1 MYCEHC
7 GTKLS
12 EHARF
17 CPTCGSAT
25 SEQPPADGQDS
36 ASASDATSCPQADT
50 PRKAIGKPAVIA
62 VSAVVFALIAAGAA
76 FFALSINSPAK
87 LADEQTST
95 EQEAPAPQ
103 QPEQPSTAAGP
114 EQEPAPDTAPEPE
127 PTPTPTPTPVNP
139 AAEAQTALQAV
150 IDDYR
155 SLADDSAKLSK
166 DDLASRH
173 PYVNSMAIPN
183 YLMDWA
189 NNGFSNVCYAF
200 SDLNGDNVPELIIGC
215 KDAQANTQA
224 FDIWSYVN
232 NAPVR
237 VAYSWERSIMRVCAG
252 GYLYERGSGGFQ
264 DWMITVS
271 TLSAYPTGIGDAW
284 TDYANG
290 FNGRTDNL
298 NVVEKLGMESG
309 TYVIIDAQ
317 GNKTAITAEQFQT
330 ENQAIEQQ
338 YPADSSI
345 EWIPLIS

>member
-7 GTKLS
+7 GAKLS
-12 EHARF
+12 ENARF
-17 CPTCGSAT
+17 CPTCGSAA
-25 SEQPPADGQDS
+25 SEQSAADSQVS
-36 ASASDATSCPQADT
+36 ANASSTTSCSQADA
-50 PRKAIGKPAVIA
+50 PRKAIGKPVVIA
-62 VSAVVFALIAAGAA
+62 VSAVAFALIAAGVA
-76 FFALSINSPAK
+76 FGALSINSPAK
-87 LADEQTST
+87 PADEQTSA
-95 EQEAPAPQ
+95 EQETPEIK
-103 QPEQPSTAAGP
+103 QPEQPSAAAAP
-114 EQEPAPDTAPEPE
+114 EQEPAPEAAPEPE
-127 PTPTPTPTPVNP
+127 PTPAPVNP

-189 NNGFSNVCYAF
+189 DSGFSNVCYAF

-215 KDAQANTQA
+215 KDTQANTQA

-252 GYLYERGSGGFQ
+252 GYLYERGSGSFQ

-271 TLSAYPTGIGDAW
+271 TLSAYPTGVGDAW
-284 TDYANG
+284 TDYTNG
-290 FNGRTDNL
+290 FKDRTDNL

-309 TYVIIDAQ
+309 TYVKIDAQ

>member
-7 GTKLS
+7 GAKLS
-12 EHARF
+12 ENARF

-25 SEQPPADGQDS
+25 SEQPPADGQES
-36 ASASDATSCPQADT
+36 ASASGATSCSQEDT

-62 VSAVVFALIAAGAA
+62 VSAVAFALIAGGVA
-76 FFALSINSPAK
+76 FGALSISSPAK
-87 LADEQTST
+87 PADEQTSA
-95 EQEAPAPQ
+95 EQETPEIKQ
-103 QPEQPSTAAGP
+103 QEQPSAAAVP

-127 PTPTPTPTPVNP
+127 PTPAPVNP

-173 PYVNSMAIPN
+173 PYVNSMALPN

-189 NNGFSNVCYAF
+189 DNGFSNVCYAF
-200 SDLNGDNVPELIIGC
+200 SDLNGDDVPELIIGC
-215 KDAQANTQA
+215 KNAQSDTQA

-271 TLSAYPTGIGDAW
+271 TLSVYPTSIGDAW
-284 TDYANG
+284 TDYTNG

-309 TYVIIDAQ
+309 TYVKIDAQ

-330 ENQAIEQQ
+330 ENQTIEQQ

-345 EWIPLIS
+345 DWIPLIS

>member
-1 MYCEHC
+1 M
-7 GTKLS
+7 
-12 EHARF
+12 
-17 CPTCGSAT
+17 
-25 SEQPPADGQDS
+25 
-36 ASASDATSCPQADT
+36 AS
-50 PRKAIGKPAVIA
+50 
-62 VSAVVFALIAAGAA
+62 
-76 FFALSINSPAK
+76 
-87 LADEQTST
+87 
-95 EQEAPAPQ
+95 
-103 QPEQPSTAAGP
+103 PS
-114 EQEPAPDTAPEPE
+114 
-127 PTPTPTPTPVNP
+127 
-139 AAEAQTALQAV
+139 
-150 IDDYR
+150 
-155 SLADDSAKLSK
+155 
-166 DDLASRH
+166 
-173 PYVNSMAIPN
+173 
-183 YLMDWA
+183 YLTDWA
-189 NNGFSNVCYAF
+189 DSGFSNVCYAF
-200 SDLNGDNVPELIIGC
+200 FDLNGDNIPELIIGC

-284 TDYANG
+284 TDYTNG

-309 TYVIIDAQ
+309 TYVKIDAQ
-317 GNKTAITAEQFQT
+317 GNKTAAEQFQT

>member
-7 GTKLS
+7 GAKLS
-12 EHARF
+12 ENARF

-25 SEQPPADGQDS
+25 SEQPPADGQES
-36 ASASDATSCPQADT
+36 AGASDATPHPQAVA

-62 VSAVVFALIAAGAA
+62 VSAVAFALIAGGVA
-76 FFALSINSPAK
+76 FGALSINNQAK
-87 LADEQTST
+87 PADEQTPAK
-95 EQEAPAPQ
+95 QEASEIK
-103 QPEQPSTAAGP
+103 QPEDSAAAAVP
-114 EQEPAPDTAPEPE
+114 EQEPAPEAAPEPE
-127 PTPTPTPTPVNP
+127 PTPAPVNP

-150 IDDYR
+150 VDDYR

-173 PYVNSMAIPN
+173 PYVNSMASPN

-189 NNGFSNVCYAF
+189 DSGFSNVCYAF
-200 SDLNGDNVPELIIGC
+200 SDLNGDDVPELIIGC
-215 KDAQANTQA
+215 KDAQSNTQA

-271 TLSAYPTGIGDAW
+271 TLSAYPTGVGDAW
-284 TDYANG
+284 TDYTNG
-290 FNGRTDNL
+290 FKGRTDNL

-309 TYVIIDAQ
+309 TYVKIDAQ

-330 ENQAIEQQ
+330 ENQTIEQQ

-345 EWIPLIS
+345 DWIPLIS

>member
-7 GTKLS
+7 GAKLS
-12 EHARF
+12 ENARF

-25 SEQPPADGQDS
+25 SEQPPADGQES
-36 ASASDATSCPQADT
+36 ASASGATSCSQEDT

-62 VSAVVFALIAAGAA
+62 VSAVAFALIAGGVA
-76 FFALSINSPAK
+76 FGALSISSPAK
-87 LADEQTST
+87 PADEQTSA
-95 EQEAPAPQ
+95 EQETPEIKQ
-103 QPEQPSTAAGP
+103 QEQPSAAAVP
-114 EQEPAPDTAPEPE
+114 EQEPAPDTAREPE
-127 PTPTPTPTPVNP
+127 PTPAPVNP

-173 PYVNSMAIPN
+173 PYVNSMALPN

-189 NNGFSNVCYAF
+189 DNGFSNVCYAF
-200 SDLNGDNVPELIIGC
+200 SDLNGDDVPELIIGC
-215 KDAQANTQA
+215 KNAQSDTQA

-271 TLSAYPTGIGDAW
+271 TLSAYPTGVGDAW
-284 TDYANG
+284 TDYTNG

-309 TYVIIDAQ
+309 TYVKIDAQ

-330 ENQAIEQQ
+330 ENQTIEQQ

-345 EWIPLIS
+345 DWIPLIS

>member
-7 GTKLS
+7 GAKLS
-12 EHARF
+12 ENARF

-25 SEQPPADGQDS
+25 SEQPPADGQES
-36 ASASDATSCPQADT
+36 ASASGATSCSQEDT

-62 VSAVVFALIAAGAA
+62 VSAVAFALIAGGVA
-76 FFALSINSPAK
+76 FGALSISSPAK
-87 LADEQTST
+87 PADEQTSA
-95 EQEAPAPQ
+95 EQETPEIKQ
-103 QPEQPSTAAGP
+103 QEQPSAAAVP
-114 EQEPAPDTAPEPE
+114 EQEPAPDTAREPE
-127 PTPTPTPTPVNP
+127 PTPAPVNP

-173 PYVNSMAIPN
+173 PYVNSMALPN

-189 NNGFSNVCYAF
+189 DNGFSNVCYAF
-200 SDLNGDNVPELIIGC
+200 SDLNGDDVPELIIGC
-215 KDAQANTQA
+215 KNAQSDTQA

-271 TLSAYPTGIGDAW
+271 TLSVYPTSIGDAW
-284 TDYANG
+284 TDYTNG

-309 TYVIIDAQ
+309 TYVKIDAQ

-330 ENQAIEQQ
+330 ENQTIEQQ

-345 EWIPLIS
+345 DWIPLIS

>member
-7 GTKLS
+7 GAKLS
-12 EHARF
+12 ENARF

-25 SEQPPADGQDS
+25 SEQPPADGQES
-36 ASASDATSCPQADT
+36 ASASGATSCSQEDT

-62 VSAVVFALIAAGAA
+62 VSAVAFALIAGGVA
-76 FFALSINSPAK
+76 FGALSISSPAK
-87 LADEQTST
+87 PADEQTSA
-95 EQEAPAPQ
+95 EQETPEIKQ
-103 QPEQPSTAAGP
+103 QEQPSAAAVP
-114 EQEPAPDTAPEPE
+114 EQEPAPDTAREPE
-127 PTPTPTPTPVNP
+127 PTPAPVNP

-173 PYVNSMAIPN
+173 PYVNSMALPN

-189 NNGFSNVCYAF
+189 DSGFSNVCYAF
-200 SDLNGDNVPELIIGC
+200 SDLNGDDVPELIIGC
-215 KDAQANTQA
+215 KNAQSDTQA

-271 TLSAYPTGIGDAW
+271 TLSVYPTSIGDAW
-284 TDYANG
+284 TDYTNG

-309 TYVIIDAQ
+309 TYVKIDAQ

-330 ENQAIEQQ
+330 ENQTIEQQ

-345 EWIPLIS
+345 DWIPLIS

>member
-7 GTKLS
+7 GAKLS
-12 EHARF
+12 ENARF
-17 CPTCGSAT
+17 CPTCGSAI
-25 SEQPPADGQDS
+25 SEQSPANDQGS
-36 ASASDATSCPQADT
+36 AEASGATPHPQADT
-50 PRKAIGKPAVIA
+50 PRKAIGKPTVIA
-62 VSAVVFALIAAGAA
+62 ISAVAFALIAGGVA
-76 FFALSINSPAK
+76 FGALSINSPAK
-87 LADEQTST
+87 PADEQTSAK
-95 EQEAPAPQ
+95 QEASEIK
-103 QPEQPSTAAGP
+103 QPENSSAAAVP
-114 EQEPAPDTAPEPE
+114 EQEPAPEPEPE
-127 PTPTPTPTPVNP
+127 PAPVNP

-155 SLADDSAKLSK
+155 SLANDSAKLSK

-189 NNGFSNVCYAF
+189 DSGFSNVCYAF

-224 FDIWSYVN
+224 FDIWSCVD

-237 VAYSWERSIMRVCAG
+237 VAYSWERSTMRVCAG
-252 GYLYERGSGGFQ
+252 GSLYERGSGGFQ

-271 TLSAYPTGIGDAW
+271 TLSAYPTGTGDAW
-284 TDYANG
+284 TDYTNG

-309 TYVIIDAQ
+309 TYVKIDAQ

>member
-1 MYCEHC
+1 
-7 GTKLS
+7 
-12 EHARF
+12 
-17 CPTCGSAT
+17 
-25 SEQPPADGQDS
+25 
-36 ASASDATSCPQADT
+36 
-50 PRKAIGKPAVIA
+50 
-62 VSAVVFALIAAGAA
+62 
-76 FFALSINSPAK
+76 
-87 LADEQTST
+87 
-95 EQEAPAPQ
+95 
-103 QPEQPSTAAGP
+103 
-114 EQEPAPDTAPEPE
+114 
-127 PTPTPTPTPVNP
+127 
-139 AAEAQTALQAV
+139 
-150 IDDYR
+150 
-155 SLADDSAKLSK
+155 
-166 DDLASRH
+166 
-173 PYVNSMAIPN
+173 MAIPN

-271 TLSAYPTGIGDAW
+271 ALSAYPTGIGDAW

-309 TYVIIDAQ
+309 TYVKIDAQ

-345 EWIPLIS
+345 EWILLIS

>member
-7 GTKLS
+7 GAKLS
-12 EHARF
+12 ENARF

-25 SEQPPADGQDS
+25 SEQPPADGQES
-36 ASASDATSCPQADT
+36 ASASGATSCSQEDT

-62 VSAVVFALIAAGAA
+62 VSAVAFALIAGGVA
-76 FFALSINSPAK
+76 FGALSIRSPAK
-87 LADEQTST
+87 PADEQTSA
-95 EQEAPAPQ
+95 EQETPEIKQ
-103 QPEQPSTAAGP
+103 QEQPSAAAVP
-114 EQEPAPDTAPEPE
+114 EQEPAPDTAREPE
-127 PTPTPTPTPVNP
+127 PTPAPVNP

-173 PYVNSMAIPN
+173 PYVNSMALPN

-189 NNGFSNVCYAF
+189 DNGFSNVCYAF
-200 SDLNGDNVPELIIGC
+200 SDLNGDDVPELIIGC
-215 KDAQANTQA
+215 KNAQSDTQA

-271 TLSAYPTGIGDAW
+271 TLSVYPTSIGDAW
-284 TDYANG
+284 TDYTNG

-309 TYVIIDAQ
+309 TYVKIDAQ

-330 ENQAIEQQ
+330 ENQTIEQQ

-345 EWIPLIS
+345 DWIPLIS

>member
-7 GTKLS
+7 GAKLS
-12 EHARF
+12 ENARF

-25 SEQPPADGQDS
+25 SEQPPADGQES
-36 ASASDATSCPQADT
+36 ASASGATSCSQEDT

-62 VSAVVFALIAAGAA
+62 VSAVAFALIAGGVA
-76 FFALSINSPAK
+76 FGALSISSPAK
-87 LADEQTST
+87 PADEQTSA
-95 EQEAPAPQ
+95 EQETPEIKQ
-103 QPEQPSTAAGP
+103 QEQPSAAAVP
-114 EQEPAPDTAPEPE
+114 EQEPAPDTAREPE
-127 PTPTPTPTPVNP
+127 PTPAPVNP

-173 PYVNSMAIPN
+173 PYVNSMALPN

-189 NNGFSNVCYAF
+189 DNGFSNVCYAF
-200 SDLNGDNVPELIIGC
+200 SDLNGDDVPELIIGC
-215 KDAQANTQA
+215 KNAQSDTQA

-271 TLSAYPTGIGDAW
+271 TLSAYPTGVGDAW
-284 TDYANG
+284 TDYTNG

-309 TYVIIDAQ
+309 AYVKTDAQ

>member
-25 SEQPPADGQDS
+25 SKQPPADGQDS

-127 PTPTPTPTPVNP
+127 PTPTPVNP

-173 PYVNSMAIPN
+173 PYVNSMASPS

-271 TLSAYPTGIGDAW
+271 ALSAYPTGIGDTW

-309 TYVIIDAQ
+309 TYVKIDAQ

-330 ENQAIEQQ
+330 ENQTIEQQ
-338 YPADSSI
+338 YPADNSI
-345 EWIPLIS
+345 EWIPLVS

>member
-7 GTKLS
+7 GAKLS
-12 EHARF
+12 ENARF

-25 SEQPPADGQDS
+25 SEQSAADSQVS
-36 ASASDATSCPQADT
+36 ANASGTTSCSQADA

-62 VSAVVFALIAAGAA
+62 VSAVAFALIAAGVA
-76 FFALSINSPAK
+76 FGALSINSPAK
-87 LADEQTST
+87 PADEQTSA
-95 EQEAPAPQ
+95 EQGTPEIK
-103 QPEQPSTAAGP
+103 QPEQPSAAAAP
-114 EQEPAPDTAPEPE
+114 EQEPAPEAAPEPE
-127 PTPTPTPTPVNP
+127 PTPAPVNP

-173 PYVNSMAIPN
+173 PYVNSMASPS

-189 NNGFSNVCYAF
+189 DSDFSNVCYAF
-200 SDLNGDNVPELIIGC
+200 SDLNGDDVPELIIGC

-237 VAYSWERSIMRVCAG
+237 VAYSWERSIMRACAG

-271 TLSAYPTGIGDAW
+271 TLSAYPTGVGDAW
-284 TDYANG
+284 TDYTNG

-309 TYVIIDAQ
+309 TYVKIDAQ
-317 GNKTAITAEQFQT
+317 GNKEAITAEQFQT
-330 ENQAIEQQ
+330 ENQTIEQQ

-345 EWIPLIS
+345 DWIPLIS

>member
-7 GTKLS
+7 GAKLS
-12 EHARF
+12 ENARF

-25 SEQPPADGQDS
+25 SEQPPADGQES
-36 ASASDATSCPQADT
+36 ASASGATSCSQEDT

-62 VSAVVFALIAAGAA
+62 VSAVAFALIAGGVA
-76 FFALSINSPAK
+76 FGALSISSPAK
-87 LADEQTST
+87 PADEQTSA
-95 EQEAPAPQ
+95 EQETPEIKQ
-103 QPEQPSTAAGP
+103 QEQPSAAAVP
-114 EQEPAPDTAPEPE
+114 EQEPAPDTAREPE
-127 PTPTPTPTPVNP
+127 PTPAPVNP

-173 PYVNSMAIPN
+173 PYVNSMASPS

-189 NNGFSNVCYAF
+189 DSGFSNVCYAF
-200 SDLNGDNVPELIIGC
+200 SDLNGDDVPELIIGC
-215 KDAQANTQA
+215 KNAQSDTQA

-271 TLSAYPTGIGDAW
+271 TLSVYPTSIGDAW
-284 TDYANG
+284 TDYTNG

-309 TYVIIDAQ
+309 AYVKTDAQ

>member
-1 MYCEHC
+1 M
-7 GTKLS
+7 
-12 EHARF
+12 
-17 CPTCGSAT
+17 
-25 SEQPPADGQDS
+25 
-36 ASASDATSCPQADT
+36 
-50 PRKAIGKPAVIA
+50 IA
-62 VSAVVFALIAAGAA
+62 VSAVAFALIAAGVA
-76 FFALSINSPAK
+76 FGALSISNPTK
-87 LADEQTST
+87 PTNEQTST
-95 EQEAPAPQ
+95 EQETPEII
-103 QPEQPSTAAGP
+103 QPEQPSAAAVP
-114 EQEPAPDTAPEPE
+114 EQEPAPEAVPEPE
-127 PTPTPTPTPVNP
+127 PTPAPVNP
-139 AAEAQTALQAV
+139 ATEAQTALQAV

-155 SLADDSAKLSK
+155 SLANDSAKLSK

-173 PYVNSMAIPN
+173 PYVNSMASPS

-189 NNGFSNVCYAF
+189 DSGFSNVCYAF
-200 SDLNGDNVPELIIGC
+200 SDLNGDDVPELIIGC
-215 KDAQANTQA
+215 KDAQSNTQA

-252 GYLYERGSGGFQ
+252 GYLHERGSGGFQ

-271 TLSAYPTGIGDAW
+271 TLSAYPTSIGDAW

-298 NVVEKLGMESG
+298 NVAEKLGMESG
-309 TYVIIDAQ
+309 TYVKIDAQ

-345 EWIPLIS
+345 DWIPLIS

>member
-127 PTPTPTPTPVNP
+127 PTPTPTPVNP

-189 NNGFSNVCYAF
+189 NNGFSNICYAF

-237 VAYSWERSIMRVCAG
+237 AAYSWERSIMRVCAG
-252 GYLYERGSGGFQ
+252 GYLYERGSCGFQ

-309 TYVIIDAQ
+309 TYVKIDAQ

>member
-1 MYCEHC
+1 MHGFAQPAEAQPAN
-7 GTKLS
+7 S
-12 EHARF
+12 
-17 CPTCGSAT
+17 
-25 SEQPPADGQDS
+25 PPANGQDS
-36 ASASDATSCPQADT
+36 ASAFDATSCPQADT

-127 PTPTPTPTPVNP
+127 PTPTPTPANP

-189 NNGFSNVCYAF
+189 NNGFSNICYAF

-237 VAYSWERSIMRVCAG
+237 AAYSWERSIMRVCAG

-309 TYVIIDAQ
+309 TYVKIDAQ

>member
-12 EHARF
+12 ENARF
-17 CPTCGSAT
+17 CPTCGNAT
-25 SEQPPADGQDS
+25 SEQSPADGQGS
-36 ASASDATSCPQADT
+36 ANAFDATSCSQADT
-50 PRKAIGKPAVIA
+50 PRKAIGKPTVIA
-62 VSAVVFALIAAGAA
+62 VSAVAFALIAAGAV

-87 LADEQTST
+87 PADEQTST

-103 QPEQPSTAAGP
+103 QPEQPLAAAVP

-127 PTPTPTPTPVNP
+127 PTPTPVNP

-224 FDIWSYVN
+224 FDIWSYAN

-264 DWMITVS
+264 DWMITMS

-284 TDYANG
+284 TDYTNG
-290 FNGRTDNL
+290 FNGHTDNL

-309 TYVIIDAQ
+309 TYVKIDAQ

-345 EWIPLIS
+345 EWITLIS

>member
-7 GTKLS
+7 GAKLS
-12 EHARF
+12 ENARF
-17 CPTCGSAT
+17 CPTCGNAT
-25 SEQPPADGQDS
+25 SEQSPADSQVS
-36 ASASDATSCPQADT
+36 PSASDVTPCSQAVA
-50 PRKAIGKPAVIA
+50 PRRKTIGKPTAIA
-62 VSAVVFALIAAGAA
+62 VSAVAFALIAGGVA
-76 FFALSINSPAK
+76 FGALSINSPAK
-87 LADEQTST
+87 PADEQVST
-95 EQEAPAPQ
+95 EQETPEIK
-103 QPEQPSTAAGP
+103 QPEESSAAAVP
-114 EQEPAPDTAPEPE
+114 EQEPAPETAPEPE
-127 PTPTPTPTPVNP
+127 PTPAPVNS
-139 AAEAQTALQAV
+139 AAEAQAALQAV
-150 IDDYR
+150 VDDYR
-155 SLADDSAKLSK
+155 SLANDSAKLSK

-173 PYVNSMAIPN
+173 PYVNSMALPN
-183 YLMDWA
+183 YLADWA
-189 NNGFSNVCYAF
+189 DNGFSNVCYAF
-200 SDLNGDNVPELIIGC
+200 SDLNGDDVPELIIGC
-215 KDAQANTQA
+215 KDAQSDTLA

-237 VAYSWERSIMRVCAG
+237 VAYSWERSTMRACAG

-284 TDYANG
+284 TDYVNG

-309 TYVIIDAQ
+309 TYVKIDAQ
-317 GNKTAITAEQFQT
+317 GNKTSIAAEQFQT

>member
-7 GTKLS
+7 GAKLS
-12 EHARF
+12 ENARF

-25 SEQPPADGQDS
+25 NEQSPADDQGS
-36 ASASDATSCPQADT
+36 ASASGATSRSQADT
-50 PRKAIGKPAVIA
+50 PRKAIGKPTVIA
-62 VSAVVFALIAAGAA
+62 ISAVAFALIAGGVA
-76 FFALSINSPAK
+76 FGALSISSPAK
-87 LADEQTST
+87 PADEQTSA
-95 EQEAPAPQ
+95 EQETPEIKQ
-103 QPEQPSTAAGP
+103 QEQPSAAAVP

-127 PTPTPTPTPVNP
+127 PTPAPVNP

-189 NNGFSNVCYAF
+189 DSGFSNVCYAF

-215 KDAQANTQA
+215 KNAQSDTQA

-237 VAYSWERSIMRVCAG
+237 VA
-252 GYLYERGSGGFQ
+252 
-264 DWMITVS
+264 
-271 TLSAYPTGIGDAW
+271 
-284 TDYANG
+284 
-290 FNGRTDNL
+290 
-298 NVVEKLGMESG
+298 
-309 TYVIIDAQ
+309 
-317 GNKTAITAEQFQT
+317 
-330 ENQAIEQQ
+330 
-338 YPADSSI
+338 
-345 EWIPLIS
+345 

>member
-7 GTKLS
+7 GAKLS
-12 EHARF
+12 DNARF

-25 SEQPPADGQDS
+25 NEQSPADDQGS
-36 ASASDATSCPQADT
+36 ASASGATSCSQADT
-50 PRKAIGKPAVIA
+50 PRKAIGKPTVIA
-62 VSAVVFALIAAGAA
+62 VSAVAFALIAAGVA
-76 FFALSINSPAK
+76 FGALSISNPAK
-87 LADEQTST
+87 PTDEQTST
-95 EQEAPAPQ
+95 EQETPEIK
-103 QPEQPSTAAGP
+103 QPEQPSAAAVP
-114 EQEPAPDTAPEPE
+114 EQEPAPETAPEPE
-127 PTPTPTPTPVNP
+127 PTPAPVNP

-150 IDDYR
+150 VDDYR

-189 NNGFSNVCYAF
+189 NSGFSNVCYAF
-200 SDLNGDNVPELIIGC
+200 SDLNGDDVPELIIGC
-215 KDAQANTQA
+215 KDAQSNTQA

-271 TLSAYPTGIGDAW
+271 TLSVYPTSIGDAW
-284 TDYANG
+284 TDYTNG

-309 TYVIIDAQ
+309 TYVKIDAQ

-330 ENQAIEQQ
+330 ENQTIEQQ

-345 EWIPLIS
+345 DWIPLIS

>member
-1 MYCEHC
+1 M
-7 GTKLS
+7 
-12 EHARF
+12 
-17 CPTCGSAT
+17 
-25 SEQPPADGQDS
+25 
-36 ASASDATSCPQADT
+36 
-50 PRKAIGKPAVIA
+50 IA
-62 VSAVVFALIAAGAA
+62 VSAVAFALIAGGVA
-76 FFALSINSPAK
+76 FGALSISSPAK
-87 LADEQTST
+87 PADEQTSA
-95 EQEAPAPQ
+95 EQETPEIKQ
-103 QPEQPSTAAGP
+103 QEQPSAAAVP
-114 EQEPAPDTAPEPE
+114 EQEPAPDTAREPE
-127 PTPTPTPTPVNP
+127 PTPAPVNP

-173 PYVNSMAIPN
+173 PYVNSMALPN

-189 NNGFSNVCYAF
+189 DNGFSNVCYAF
-200 SDLNGDNVPELIIGC
+200 SDLNGDDVPELIIGC
-215 KDAQANTQA
+215 KNAQSDTQA

-271 TLSAYPTGIGDAW
+271 TLSVYPTSIGDAW
-284 TDYANG
+284 TDYTNG

-309 TYVIIDAQ
+309 TYVKIDAQ

-330 ENQAIEQQ
+330 ENQTIEQQ

-345 EWIPLIS
+345 DWIPLIS

>member
-7 GTKLS
+7 GAKLS
-12 EHARF
+12 ENARF

-25 SEQPPADGQDS
+25 NEQSPADDQGSTS
-36 ASASDATSCPQADT
+36 APGATSCSQADT
-50 PRKAIGKPAVIA
+50 PRKAIGKPVVIA
-62 VSAVVFALIAAGAA
+62 ASAVAFALIAGGVA
-76 FFALSINSPAK
+76 FGALSINSPAK
-87 LADEQTST
+87 PADEQTST
-95 EQEAPAPQ
+95 EQEAPETK
-103 QPEQPSTAAGP
+103 QPEEPAAAAVP
-114 EQEPAPDTAPEPE
+114 EQEPAPEAAPEPE
-127 PTPTPTPTPVNP
+127 PTPTPVNP

-173 PYVNSMAIPN
+173 PYVNSMASPS

-189 NNGFSNVCYAF
+189 DSGFSNVCYAF
-200 SDLNGDNVPELIIGC
+200 SDLNGDDVPELIIGC
-215 KDAQANTQA
+215 KDAQSNTQA

-271 TLSAYPTGIGDAW
+271 TLSAYPTGVGDAW
-284 TDYANG
+284 TDYTNG

-309 TYVIIDAQ
+309 TYVKIDAQ

>member
-7 GTKLS
+7 GAKLS
-12 EHARF
+12 ENARF
-17 CPTCGSAT
+17 CPTCGSAA
-25 SEQPPADGQDS
+25 SEQSAADSQVS
-36 ASASDATSCPQADT
+36 ANASGTTSCSQADA
-50 PRKAIGKPAVIA
+50 PRKAIGKPVVIA
-62 VSAVVFALIAAGAA
+62 ASAVAFALIVGGVA
-76 FFALSINSPAK
+76 FGALSINSPAK
-87 LADEQTST
+87 PADEQTSA
-95 EQEAPAPQ
+95 EQETPEIK
-103 QPEQPSTAAGP
+103 QPEQPSAAAAP
-114 EQEPAPDTAPEPE
+114 EQEQAPEAAPEPE
-127 PTPTPTPTPVNP
+127 PTPAPVNP

-189 NNGFSNVCYAF
+189 DSGFSNVCYAF
-200 SDLNGDNVPELIIGC
+200 SDLNGDDVPELIIGC

-271 TLSAYPTGIGDAW
+271 TLSAYPTGVGDAW
-284 TDYANG
+284 TDYTNG
-290 FNGRTDNL
+290 FKGRTDNL

-309 TYVIIDAQ
+309 TYMKIDAQ

>member
-7 GTKLS
+7 GAKLS
-12 EHARF
+12 ENARF

-25 SEQPPADGQDS
+25 NEQSPADDQES
-36 ASASDATSCPQADT
+36 ASTSGATSCSQEDT

-62 VSAVVFALIAAGAA
+62 VSAVAFALIAGGVA
-76 FFALSINSPAK
+76 FGALSINSPAK
-87 LADEQTST
+87 PADEQTPT
-95 EQEAPAPQ
+95 EQETPEIK
-103 QPEQPSTAAGP
+103 QPEEPATAAVP
-114 EQEPAPDTAPEPE
+114 EQEPAPETTPEPE
-127 PTPTPTPTPVNP
+127 PTPTPVNP
-139 AAEAQTALQAV
+139 AAKAQTALQAV

-173 PYVNSMAIPN
+173 PYVNSMASPS

-189 NNGFSNVCYAF
+189 DSGFSNVCYAF

-215 KDAQANTQA
+215 KDAQSNAQA

-271 TLSAYPTGIGDAW
+271 TLSAYPTGVGDAW
-284 TDYANG
+284 TDYTNG
-290 FNGRTDNL
+290 FKGRTDNL

-309 TYVIIDAQ
+309 TYVKIDAQ

-330 ENQAIEQQ
+330 ENQTIEQQ
-338 YPADSSI
+338 YPVDSSI
-345 EWIPLIS
+345 DWTSLIS

>member
-7 GTKLS
+7 GAKLS
-12 EHARF
+12 ENARF

-25 SEQPPADGQDS
+25 NEQSPADDQGS
-36 ASASDATSCPQADT
+36 ASTSGATSCSQADT
-50 PRKAIGKPAVIA
+50 PRKTIGKPVVIA
-62 VSAVVFALIAAGAA
+62 ASAVAFALIVGGVA
-76 FFALSINSPAK
+76 FDALSINSPAK
-87 LADEQTST
+87 PADEQTST
-95 EQEAPAPQ
+95 EQEAPETK
-103 QPEQPSTAAGP
+103 QPEEPAAAAVP
-114 EQEPAPDTAPEPE
+114 EQEPAPETAPEPE
-127 PTPTPTPTPVNP
+127 PTPAPVNP
-139 AAEAQTALQAV
+139 AAEAQTTLRAV
-150 IDDYR
+150 VDDYR
-155 SLADDSAKLSK
+155 SLTDDSAKLSK

-189 NNGFSNVCYAF
+189 DSGFSNVCYAF

-237 VAYSWERSIMRVCAG
+237 VAYSWERSTMRVCAG

-271 TLSAYPTGIGDAW
+271 TLSAYPTSIGDAW

-309 TYVIIDAQ
+309 TYVKIDAQ

>member
-150 IDDYR
+150 VDDYR

-200 SDLNGDNVPELIIGC
+200 SDLNGDNIPELIIGC

-309 TYVIIDAQ
+309 TYVKIDAQ

>member
-7 GTKLS
+7 GAKLS
-12 EHARF
+12 ENARF

-25 SEQPPADGQDS
+25 SEQPPADGQES
-36 ASASDATSCPQADT
+36 ASASGATSCSQEDT

-62 VSAVVFALIAAGAA
+62 VSAVAFALIAGGVA
-76 FFALSINSPAK
+76 FGALSISSPAK
-87 LADEQTST
+87 PADEQTSA
-95 EQEAPAPQ
+95 EQETPEIKQ
-103 QPEQPSTAAGP
+103 QEQPSAAAVP
-114 EQEPAPDTAPEPE
+114 EQEPAPDTAREPE
-127 PTPTPTPTPVNP
+127 PTPAPVNP

-173 PYVNSMAIPN
+173 PYVNSMALPN

-189 NNGFSNVCYAF
+189 DNGFSNVCYAF
-200 SDLNGDNVPELIIGC
+200 SDLNGDDVPELIIGC
-215 KDAQANTQA
+215 KNVQSDTQA

-271 TLSAYPTGIGDAW
+271 TLSVYPTSIGDAW
-284 TDYANG
+284 TDYTNG

-309 TYVIIDAQ
+309 TYVKIDAQ

-330 ENQAIEQQ
+330 ENQTIEQQ

-345 EWIPLIS
+345 DWIPLIS

>member
-7 GTKLS
+7 GAKLS
-12 EHARF
+12 DNARF

-25 SEQPPADGQDS
+25 NEQSPADDQGS
-36 ASASDATSCPQADT
+36 ASASGATSCSQADT
-50 PRKAIGKPAVIA
+50 PRKAIGKPTVIA
-62 VSAVVFALIAAGAA
+62 VSAVAFALIAAGVA
-76 FFALSINSPAK
+76 FGALSISNPAK
-87 LADEQTST
+87 PTDEQTST
-95 EQEAPAPQ
+95 EQETPEIK
-103 QPEQPSTAAGP
+103 QPEQPSAAAVP
-114 EQEPAPDTAPEPE
+114 EQEPAPETAPEPE
-127 PTPTPTPTPVNP
+127 PTPAPVNP

-150 IDDYR
+150 VDDYR

-166 DDLASRH
+166 DDLTSRH

-189 NNGFSNVCYAF
+189 NSGFSNVCYAF
-200 SDLNGDNVPELIIGC
+200 SDLNGDDVPELIIGC
-215 KDAQANTQA
+215 KDAQSNTQA

-271 TLSAYPTGIGDAW
+271 TLSAYPTGVGDAW
-284 TDYANG
+284 TDYTNG

-309 TYVIIDAQ
+309 TYVKIDAQ

>member
-7 GTKLS
+7 GAKLS
-12 EHARF
+12 ENARF

-25 SEQPPADGQDS
+25 SEQSAADSQVS
-36 ASASDATSCPQADT
+36 ANASGTTYCSQADA

-62 VSAVVFALIAAGAA
+62 VSAVAFALIAAGVA
-76 FFALSINSPAK
+76 FGALSINSPAK
-87 LADEQTST
+87 PADEQTSA
-95 EQEAPAPQ
+95 EQEAPETK
-103 QPEQPSTAAGP
+103 QPEEPAAAAVP
-114 EQEPAPDTAPEPE
+114 EQEPAPEATPEPE
-127 PTPTPTPTPVNP
+127 PTPTPVNP

-173 PYVNSMAIPN
+173 PYVNSMASPS

-189 NNGFSNVCYAF
+189 DSGFSNVCYAF
-200 SDLNGDNVPELIIGC
+200 SDLNGDDVPELIIGC
-215 KDAQANTQA
+215 KDAQSNTQA

-271 TLSAYPTGIGDAW
+271 TLSAYPTGVGDAW
-284 TDYANG
+284 TDYTNG

-309 TYVIIDAQ
+309 AYVKTDAQ

>member
-7 GTKLS
+7 GAKLS
-12 EHARF
+12 DNARF

-25 SEQPPADGQDS
+25 NEQSPADDQGS
-36 ASASDATSCPQADT
+36 ASASGTTSCSQADT
-50 PRKAIGKPAVIA
+50 PRKAIGKPTVIA
-62 VSAVVFALIAAGAA
+62 VSAVAFALIAAGVA
-76 FFALSINSPAK
+76 FGALSISNPAK
-87 LADEQTST
+87 PTDEQTST
-95 EQEAPAPQ
+95 EQETPEIK
-103 QPEQPSTAAGP
+103 QPEQPSAAAVP
-114 EQEPAPDTAPEPE
+114 EQEPAPETAPEPE
-127 PTPTPTPTPVNP
+127 PTPAPVNP

-150 IDDYR
+150 VDDYR

-189 NNGFSNVCYAF
+189 NSGFSNVCYAF
-200 SDLNGDNVPELIIGC
+200 SDLNGDDVPELIIGC
-215 KDAQANTQA
+215 KDAQSNTQA

-271 TLSAYPTGIGDAW
+271 TLSAYPTSIGDAW
-284 TDYANG
+284 TDYTNG

-309 TYVIIDAQ
+309 TYVKIDAQ
-317 GNKTAITAEQFQT
+317 GNKTSITAEQFQT
-330 ENQAIEQQ
+330 ENQAIEAQ

-345 EWIPLIS
+345 EWIPLMS

>member
-309 TYVIIDAQ
+309 TYVKIDAQ

>member
-1 MYCEHC
+1 M
-7 GTKLS
+7 
-12 EHARF
+12 
-17 CPTCGSAT
+17 
-25 SEQPPADGQDS
+25 
-36 ASASDATSCPQADT
+36 
-50 PRKAIGKPAVIA
+50 IA
-62 VSAVVFALIAAGAA
+62 VSAVAFALIAGGVA
-76 FFALSINSPAK
+76 FGALSISSPAK
-87 LADEQTST
+87 PADEQTSA
-95 EQEAPAPQ
+95 EQETPEIKQ
-103 QPEQPSTAAGP
+103 QEQPSAAAVP
-114 EQEPAPDTAPEPE
+114 EQEPAPDTAREPE
-127 PTPTPTPTPVNP
+127 PTPAPVNP

-173 PYVNSMAIPN
+173 PYVNSMALPN

-189 NNGFSNVCYAF
+189 DNGFSNVCYAF
-200 SDLNGDNVPELIIGC
+200 SDLNGDDVPELIIGC
-215 KDAQANTQA
+215 KDAQSNTQA

-271 TLSAYPTGIGDAW
+271 TLSAYPTGVGDAW
-284 TDYANG
+284 TDYTNG

-309 TYVIIDAQ
+309 TYVKIDAQ

-330 ENQAIEQQ
+330 ENQTIEQQ

-345 EWIPLIS
+345 DWIPLIS

>member
-7 GTKLS
+7 GAKLS
-12 EHARF
+12 DNARF

-25 SEQPPADGQDS
+25 NEQSPADDQGS
-36 ASASDATSCPQADT
+36 ASASGATSCSQADT

-62 VSAVVFALIAAGAA
+62 ASIVAVALIVGGVA
-76 FFALSINSPAK
+76 FGALSINSPAK
-87 LADEQTST
+87 PADEQTST
-95 EQEAPAPQ
+95 EQEAPETK
-103 QPEQPSTAAGP
+103 QPEEPAAAAAP
-114 EQEPAPDTAPEPE
+114 EQEPAPETALEPE
-127 PTPTPTPTPVNP
+127 PTPAPVNP

-189 NNGFSNVCYAF
+189 DSGFSNVCYAF
-200 SDLNGDNVPELIIGC
+200 SDLNGDDVPELIIGC
-215 KDAQANTQA
+215 KDAQSNTQA

-271 TLSAYPTGIGDAW
+271 TLSAYPTGVGDAW
-284 TDYANG
+284 TDYTNG

-309 TYVIIDAQ
+309 TYVKIDAQ